1 MLEFFGLLLKLFYLS
16 IAMIIYALFNLFVSA
31 GAYYK
36 KRDMPGNDFIFVSAV
51 CSLIAIP
58 MLFGAYPVAI
68 VTWIAGLV
76 SLFIGSK
83 KNHEASGESDP
94 TFYFINATFGVLI
107 TVFMIVIFSGS

>member
-16 IAMIIYALFNLFVSA
+16 IAMIFYALFNLFA
-31 GAYYK
+31 CFGK
-36 KRDMPGNDFIFVSAV
+36 KNAPGNDFIFVSAV
-51 CSLIAIP
+51 CSLISIP

-94 TFYFINATFGVLI
+94 TFYFINVTFGVLI